1 MARADTTG
9 AEFVAENEM
18 AIKLLVPNYAAG
30 AIIGRQGSTISAIQA
45 ESGTRI
51 KLSQNRDFFPGT
63 GDRVAF
69 IVGTPDALQTA
80 INALIDRIMT
90 ARDPQID
97 INPVLSVPRQ
107 PQVKIAI
114 ASAAA
119 GLIIGKGGE
128 TIKSIQ
134 AETNA
139 RVQMSSKVSRS
150 VHCCCCEL
158 RVMWIL
164 QESDVQ
170 VGERLLTVTGT
181 VDEVKNAATRALN
194 KLLENPAASTY
205 SNPSASYGFE
215 PETFYLPVS
224 RVPWV
229 QCAEFSHISRPVFQ
243 NTQYPPSARSSSR
256 LPIIWLDTS
265 SGGTERPSRRYRARP
280 EPA

>member
-1 MARADTTG
+1 
-9 AEFVAENEM
+9 M

-69 IVGTPDALQTA
+69 IVGTPEALQTA

-134 AETNA
+134 VETNA
-139 RVQMSSKVSRS
+139 RVQMSSKVCSLHRS
-150 VHCCCCEL
+150 SEL
-158 RVMWIL
+158 YIMQIM

-224 RVPWV
+224 
-229 QCAEFSHISRPVFQ
+229 CI
-243 NTQYPPSARSSSR
+243 
-256 LPIIWLDTS
+256 
-265 SGGTERPSRRYRARP
+265 
-280 EPA
+280 